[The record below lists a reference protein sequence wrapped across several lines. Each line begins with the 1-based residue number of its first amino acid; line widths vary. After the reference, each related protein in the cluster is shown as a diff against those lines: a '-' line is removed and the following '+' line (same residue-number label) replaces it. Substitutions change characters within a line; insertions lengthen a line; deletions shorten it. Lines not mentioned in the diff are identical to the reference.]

1 MSDQDNLPETSAIPL
16 ENGEFDATIQNTEF
30 GRVQPMQISEEMRR
44 SYLNYAMSVIVS
56 RALPDV
62 RDGLKPVHRRI
73 LFAMKDMGLTS
84 TTSFKKCARI
94 VGEVLGKY
102 HPHGDTAVYDALVR
116 LAQDFSM
123 RYRLIRGQ
131 GNFGS
136 VDGDAPAAMRYT
148 EAKLEK
154 ITDELLVDI
163 DKQTVDF
170 VDNFDGSQQE
180 PTVLPANLPN
190 LLLMGSEGIA
200 VGMATKIPPHNLNEL
215 IDAIALLI
223 QKGDSQVEEISEGV
237 VDDSLNRALAR
248 ASKELAKQLPKPL
261 EGSELVE
268 AHPRSLAGTF
278 HSSAAIDELLEHIKG
293 PDFPTGGI
301 IYDWNEIKR
310 VYHTGKGR
318 ILTRG
323 KVSIEETGKER
334 NQIIITE
341 LPYQVNKAKLIEKIA
356 DLARDKKLIGIAD
369 IRDESDRRGM
379 RIAIDLKRDAKPK
392 SLLNN
397 LYKHTPLQSNF
408 PANIVA
414 LNADGT
420 PQLMNLKT
428 ILSEYVRHR
437 QLVVVRRSQY
447 ELLSAGQRAHILEG
461 LLIALDHLD
470 EVITTIRNSPD
481 ADTAKARLMEKFTLS
496 EMQSTAI
503 LDMQLRKLA
512 ALERKKIDDE
522 YATIKAK
529 IDYLIGLLKN
539 PSKILEVIASEL
551 TALKEIYG
559 DARLTRV
566 VKGGVGEMNEED
578 FVAKEETVVTFTQS
592 GYVKRLP
599 PSTYKSQRRG
609 GKGVSGMTTKE
620 DDVITHIFMANTH
633 DNLLVFTNKGKV
645 FRLKVYEL
653 PEASRQAKG
662 QNIINLINIDQDEVI
677 QSVIPISGDLAQHQ
691 EKFIALATRKGIVK
705 KTSITEFQNIRTTGI
720 IAIILNPD
728 DSLVW
733 GDITSGNRDMLMV
746 TNQGKSI
753 RFSEQEIR
761 STARDTK
768 GVRGIELKHNDFV
781 VAVEAINTTIQAPE
795 DRRRRFFHDLLII
808 TQKGMGKRTPFDDY
822 PKQKRGGQGVKTANI
837 TPKTG
842 NIAAAMSVTQAV
854 EQVLITTSAG
864 QVIKLPLRNIPQLKR
879 PTQGVILMRL
889 AKAADKVVSA
899 ATVEADEDDSSEPSA
914 E

>member
-1 MSDQDNLPETSAIPL
+1 MTMSDQDSIPDKSTIPL

-84 TTSFKKCARI
+84 NTSFKKCARI

-102 HPHGDTAVYDALVR
+102 HPHGDIAVYDALVR

-200 VGMATKIPPHNLNEL
+200 VGMATKIPPHNLSEL
-215 IDAIALLI
+215 IDAIGLLI
-223 QKGDSQVEEISEGV
+223 QKGTSEAESIEES
-237 VDDSLNRALAR
+237 VDDSLSRAMAR

-268 AHPRSLAGTF
+268 ANPRSLSGTF
-278 HSSAAIDELLEHIKG
+278 HSSATIDELLEHIKG

-341 LPYQVNKAKLIEKIA
+341 LPYQVNKARLIEKIA

-428 ILSEYVRHR
+428 ILSEYVKHR

-481 ADTAKARLMEKFTLS
+481 ADTAKSRLMEKFALS

-522 YATIKAK
+522 YAAIKAK

-539 PSKILEVIASEL
+539 PLKILEVIASEL
-551 TALKEIYG
+551 AALKETYG
-559 DARLTRV
+559 DPRLTRV

-609 GKGVSGMTTKE
+609 GKGVSGMSTKE

-677 QSVIPISGDLAQHQ
+677 QSVIPISGDLTNHQ
-691 EKFIALATRKGIVK
+691 EKFIALATRKGVVK

-746 TNQGKSI
+746 TNLGKSI

-768 GVRGIELKHNDFV
+768 GVRGIELKNNDFV
-781 VAVEAINTTIQAPE
+781 VAVEAINTTVQAPE

-842 NIAAAMSVTQAV
+842 NIAAAMSVTQTV

-889 AKAADKVVSA
+889 NKAADKVVSA
-899 ATVEADEDDSSEPSA
+899 TAVDADEDEQAEESS
-914 E
+914 